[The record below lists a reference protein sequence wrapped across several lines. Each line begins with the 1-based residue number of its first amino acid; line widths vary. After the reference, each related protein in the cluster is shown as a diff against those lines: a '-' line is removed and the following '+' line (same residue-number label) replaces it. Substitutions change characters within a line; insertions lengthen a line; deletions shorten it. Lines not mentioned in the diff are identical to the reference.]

1 MNDAPEAVTVLLAEA
16 VRDGRA
22 VECRICEE
30 IFAGVGHTLSQG
42 GVCCDD
48 CNLKWVMP
56 LRMRGL
62 HL

>member
-1 MNDAPEAVTVLLAEA
+1 MNDAPEAVDGRVLL
-16 VRDGRA
+16 RA
-22 VECRICEE
+22 FECRICEE
-30 IFAGVGHTLSQG
+30 IFKGVGHTLSQG